1 MTSKKLAL
9 IDQVNERFN
18 AQENLKDLA
27 ILYEITG
34 FQDEVPDDGDFWSN
48 YGNFKVIGATQMAI
62 NDIKVGDWITF
73 FSNKLTFIVFQ
84 YFHFFLLK
92 V

>member
-9 IDQVNERFN
+9 IDQVNERFD
-18 AQENLKDLA
+18 AQDNLKDLA

-34 FQDEVPDDGDFWSN
+34 FQGEVPEDGDFWSN

-62 NDIKVGDWITF
+62 NDIKVGDWITSYYEQINYSCLSILSF
-73 FSNKLTFIVFQ
+73 
-84 YFHFFLLK
+84 Y
-92 V
+92 

>member
-9 IDQVNERFN
+9 IDQVNERFD
-18 AQENLKDLA
+18 AQDNLKDLA

-34 FQDEVPDDGDFWSN
+34 FQGEVPEDGDFWSN

-62 NDIKVGDWITF
+62 NDIKVGD
-73 FSNKLTFIVFQ
+73 
-84 YFHFFLLK
+84 
-92 V
+92 